1 MGTEHRKFFAIRIEL
16 AAKAATDAAR
26 RASCSSLMVCLRAAM
41 SMGERSTEMRRAG
54 PPSPLEYGSS
64 RACKCR
70 WAPYVRDH
78 DPGQGQLPVSTI
90 KAPGYRIPDAR
101 GSTRPKPI

>member
-1 MGTEHRKFFAIRIEL
+1 MPRDEPRCFEALLRNAPQH
-16 AAKAATDAAR
+16 DAPPSKGAVLGR
-26 RASCSSLMVCLRAAM
+26 DDNEECVGRW
-41 SMGERSTEMRRAG
+41 AG

-70 WAPYVRDH
+70 WAPYDQDH

-90 KAPGYRIPDAR
+90 KAPGHRLPDAR
-101 GSTRPKPI
+101 SSTRPRTI